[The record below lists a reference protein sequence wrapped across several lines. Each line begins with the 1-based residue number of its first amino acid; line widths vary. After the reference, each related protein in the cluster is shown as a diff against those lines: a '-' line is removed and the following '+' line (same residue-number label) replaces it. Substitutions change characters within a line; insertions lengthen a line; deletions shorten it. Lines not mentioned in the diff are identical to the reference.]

1 MHFFPT
7 PILFSCRV
15 FISPLA
21 GSTKSRGLYLSV
33 LQQDLIQTNNV
44 LRYTIITYSTAVTQR
59 SVINDQLTHS
69 KYFSATLRKVVFY
82 KNHMYRKTSYCDASK
97 LGDYYKIARSF
108 TLFSLRKHRQ
118 LHHYIS

>member
-1 MHFFPT
+1 M
-7 PILFSCRV
+7 
-15 FISPLA
+15 
-21 GSTKSRGLYLSV
+21 